1 MVLCRTFGLT
11 SGLKVGYSLVREV
24 SSKNEF
30 WNVLELGQSSS
41 FDLTCRRQG
50 IRFCHLIGT
59 ITVICTVILAELI
72 SLVTLRQKKQQRKG
86 IIKKRLQNDYFIAPA

>member
-1 MVLCRTFGLT
+1 MVLYLTFGQT
-11 SGLKVGYSLVREV
+11 SGSRFGYSLVREA

-30 WNVLELGQSSS
+30 WNVLELAQLSS

-50 IRFCHLIGT
+50 IRFCHSIGT

-72 SLVTLRQKKQQRKG
+72 SLVTLQQK
-86 IIKKRLQNDYFIAPA
+86 